1 MSTFSFWFQCIKK
14 ASWSLRKPC
23 QKADDG
29 TRTRDLLIT
38 NEGATTCATSAY
50 ILLSINLWSLKNL
63 SKADDGTRTRDL
75 LITNEVRYHL
85 CHISLFAGLYF
96 ARHALL
102 YYFPNVLS
110 TPFLSFFIF
119 IKKDINLALRLY
131 KELNCVKIH
140 AICSCYFN
148 SQSVFLRSLTCRK

>member
-1 MSTFSFWFQCIKK
+1 MYSRTKTLLFIEHYCIINKIGNFSEYQKPPVI
-14 ASWSLRKPC
+14 SVSLILPEVSR
-23 QKADDG
+23 KADDG
-29 TRTRDLLIT
+29 TRTRDLLT
-38 NEGATTCATSAY
+38 
-50 ILLSINLWSLKNL
+50 
-63 SKADDGTRTRDL
+63 
-75 LITNEVRYHL
+75 TNEVRYHL
-85 CHISLFAGLYF
+85 CHISLFAELYF

-140 AICSCYFN
+140 VICSCYFN
-148 SQSVFLRSLTCRK
+148 SQSVFSRSLTCRK

>member
-1 MSTFSFWFQCIKK
+1 MPLSTRICQR
-14 ASWSLRKPC
+14 SLNVNLFFLISSARRRNHYTEGLRYSYNSKGLLIS
-23 QKADDG
+23 QKA
-29 TRTRDLLIT
+29 
-38 NEGATTCATSAY
+38 
-50 ILLSINLWSLKNL
+50 L

-140 AICSCYFN
+140 TICSCCFN
-148 SQSVFLRSLTCRK
+148 SQSVFSRSLTCRK

>member
-1 MSTFSFWFQCIKK
+1 MPFCNLLVVNVLLYQLQTVFVCNCSKIAVAPKQGILTGFFQNGITILFSCIT
-14 ASWSLRKPC
+14 AC
-23 QKADDG
+23 
-29 TRTRDLLIT
+29 
-38 NEGATTCATSAY
+38 
-50 ILLSINLWSLKNL
+50 
-63 SKADDGTRTRDL
+63 
-75 LITNEVRYHL
+75 
-85 CHISLFAGLYF
+85 CHISLFAELYF

-140 AICSCYFN
+140 VICSCYFN